1 MANKAKRVT
10 SNGWQTQLETLFVFG
25 CRCAEVANSEVWQTL
40 DSLVRFQSPVL
51 TIKTSVGA
59 VTPTEALSRTAEA
72 ARFRK
77 NIIRLS
83 CADFHIKGVHHE
95 RT

>member
-1 MANKAKRVT
+1 
-10 SNGWQTQLETLFVFG
+10 
-25 CRCAEVANSEVWQTL
+25 
-40 DSLVRFQSPVL
+40 L